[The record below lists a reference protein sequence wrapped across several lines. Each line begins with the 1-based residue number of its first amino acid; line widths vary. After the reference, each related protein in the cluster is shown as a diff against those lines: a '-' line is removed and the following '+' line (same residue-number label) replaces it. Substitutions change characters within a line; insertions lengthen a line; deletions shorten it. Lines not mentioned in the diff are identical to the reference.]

1 MTTDSTA
8 FPAPYPWLR
17 LALVV
22 VAALEL
28 LDALTRAHNIFTDYH
43 YPTALLR
50 FAQALTSV
58 QLALAPFITAAAF
71 IQALRLRGAILAL
84 AALAFTIWLFDL
96 PSILIRGFDFTPD
109 YGGAVVFA
117 HRVIIPAV
125 VLAGLL
131 VSMPNIV
138 KWVAVAVFMVA
149 ITI

>member
-96 PSILIRGFDFTPD
+96 PSILS
-109 YGGAVVFA
+109 AVVFA